1 MPWAL
6 DKRGLNR
13 AWAQTRFAGPG
24 DSEAYPSGAQS
35 RFGEVE
41 YSVNVILRMQ
51 SAPNAPRQGT
61 ARRQWPWSPWQG
73 RQRRMDAFGALP

>member
-6 DKRGLNR
+6 DKRGLSR
-13 AWAQTRFAGPG
+13 AWAQTRFAWPCY
-24 DSEAYPSGAQS
+24 SEAYPSGAQS

-51 SAPNAPRQGT
+51 SAPNAPRQG
-61 ARRQWPWSPWQG
+61 